1 MKQIFFIPVFAFL
14 ASCASSQTAKQF
26 RMISYE
32 QEPTPVQNSIGT
44 IEGRDCSWS
53 VLGYSLGEPTVR
65 SAFLNASQQKREG
78 FVPGQSGETKG
89 EALKSLKNVS
99 VEDDG
104 FSAWVIGRRCVVVA
118 GEGFR

>member
-1 MKQIFFIPVFAFL
+1 MRYLFFIPIFSLLGA
-14 ASCASSQTAKQF
+14 CASSQTAKQF

-32 QEPTPVQNSIGT
+32 QDPSIQQSSVGT

-53 VLGYSLGEPTVR
+53 VLGYSLGDPTAR
-65 SAFLNASQQKREG
+65 SAFINASQQKREG
-78 FVPGQSGETKG
+78 FVPGQTGETKG

-99 VEDDG
+99 VEEDG
-104 FSAWVIGRRCVVVA
+104 FYAWVVGRRCIIVA